1 MIKKLLLYLAVFSG
15 CFFEGETTLVTSSF
29 AAHRG
34 YLEIIIVMVIALVA
48 TQSWDWIWFLVGRKK
63 GKAFISRKPK
73 LEQKARKIDALL
85 MRNQTLVLLGYRFLY
100 GFRTAVPLTIGMSS
114 IPTRKF
120 FIFSFMNTL
129 VWDGLFSSLG
139 YYFGAFMKANWKR
152 IEHDEFKIMGAMLV
166 MGVLTGLF
174 LRYRS
179 MKKVAVEVSII
190 SPGNPE

>member
-15 CFFEGETTLVTSSF
+15 CFFEGETSLVTSAF

-34 YLEIIIVMVIALVA
+34 YLDIFIVMVIALVA
-48 TQSWDWIWFLVGRKK
+48 TQSWDWIWFLVGRKR
-63 GKAFISRKPK
+63 GKAFMAKKPK
-73 LEQKARKIDALL
+73 LEVKAAKIDALL
-85 MRNQTLVLLGYRFLY
+85 MKNQTLVLLGYRFLY

-120 FIFSFMNTL
+120 LIFSFLNTL
-129 VWDGLFSSLG
+129 VWDGIFSSLG

-152 IEHDEFKIMGAMLV
+152 IEQDEFKIMGAILLT
-166 MGVLTGLF
+166 GILTGLF

-179 MKKVAVEVSII
+179 IKKVSVEAD
-190 SPGNPE
+190 